1 MPCNI
6 DDDEYYNDDWDDP
19 NWNRELP
26 DLLDDDRDL
35 DNPSKY
41 SEDYDWYEHDFESD
55 PDWY

>member
-26 DLLDDDRDL
+26 DPLDE
-35 DNPSKY
+35 Y
-41 SEDYDWYEHDFESD
+41 SEDYDWSEHDFDDD